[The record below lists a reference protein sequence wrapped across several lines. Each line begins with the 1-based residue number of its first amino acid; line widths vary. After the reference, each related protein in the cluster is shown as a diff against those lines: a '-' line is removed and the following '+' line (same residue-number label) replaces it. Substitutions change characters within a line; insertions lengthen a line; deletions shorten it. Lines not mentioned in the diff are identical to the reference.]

1 MVIIF
6 KLYFRLLSSVF
17 TGITEYLCEIENIS
31 RSKSKKNKKK
41 SDGKA
46 NHHIEITII
55 LPESKDIKIGD
66 SVSLNGVCLTVS
78 KINDSKATFQV
89 IDETINRT
97 NFIDLK
103 IGDRVNVE
111 RSLSLGDR
119 LEGHFVLGHID
130 GIGIIKKLVRGHLGS
145 RINIEILNKDL
156 LPLIAQKGSIAID
169 GISLTVV
176 NVRDSIVEIA
186 LIPHTLENT
195 TLGIKEAGDTV
206 NIEVDILSRYIAN
219 VYQLS
224 GNNKKNSKIY

>member
-1 MVIIF
+1 M
-6 KLYFRLLSSVF
+6 
-17 TGITEYLCEIENIS
+17 
-31 RSKSKKNKKK
+31 
-41 SDGKA
+41 
-46 NHHIEITII
+46 
-55 LPESKDIKIGD
+55 
-66 SVSLNGVCLTVS
+66 TVS

-206 NIEVDILSRYIAN
+206 NIEVDILSRYISN
-219 VYQLS
+219 IYHLS
-224 GNNKKNSKIY
+224 GKNKKNSKIY

>member
-1 MVIIF
+1 M
-6 KLYFRLLSSVF
+6 F

-31 RSKSKKNKKK
+31 KNKSKRNKKK
-41 SDGKA
+41 SDSKA
-46 NHHIEITII
+46 NYHIEITLI
-55 LPESKDIKIGD
+55 LPESKGIKIGD

-111 RSLSLGDR
+111 RSLSVGDR

-145 RINIEILNKDL
+145 RIKIEILNKDL

-195 TLGIKEAGDTV
+195 TLGIKKVGNIV
-206 NIEVDILSRYIAN
+206 NIEVDILSRYISN
-219 VYQLS
+219 IYQFS
-224 GNNKKNSKIY
+224 GNNKKDSKIY

>member
-1 MVIIF
+1 M
-6 KLYFRLLSSVF
+6 F
-17 TGITEYLCEIENIS
+17 TAITEYLCEIENIS
-31 RSKSKKNKKK
+31 KNKSKRNKKK
-41 SDGKA
+41 SNSKA
-46 NHHIEITII
+46 NYHIEITLI
-55 LPESKDIKIGD
+55 LPESKGIKIGD

-111 RSLSLGDR
+111 RSLSVGDR

-130 GIGIIKKLVRGHLGS
+130 GIGIIKELVRGHLGS
-145 RINIEILNKDL
+145 RIKIELLNKDL

-195 TLGIKEAGDTV
+195 TLGIKEVGNIV
-206 NIEVDILSRYIAN
+206 NIEVDILSRYISN
-219 VYQLS
+219 IYQFS

>member
-1 MVIIF
+1 M
-6 KLYFRLLSSVF
+6 F

-31 RSKSKKNKKK
+31 KNKSKRNKKK
-41 SDGKA
+41 SNSKA
-46 NHHIEITII
+46 NYHIEITLI
-55 LPESKDIKIGD
+55 LPESKGIKIGD
-66 SVSLNGVCLTVS
+66 SISLNGVCLTVS

-111 RSLSLGDR
+111 RSLSVGDR

-145 RINIEILNKDL
+145 RIKIEILNKDL

-176 NVRDSIVEIA
+176 NIRDSIVEIA

-195 TLGIKEAGDTV
+195 TLGIKEVGNIV
-206 NIEVDILSRYIAN
+206 NIEVDILSRYISN
-219 VYQLS
+219 IYQFS
-224 GNNKKNSKIY
+224 GNDKKNSKIY

>member
-1 MVIIF
+1 M
-6 KLYFRLLSSVF
+6 F
-17 TGITEYLCEIENIS
+17 TGITEYLGEIESIKKN
-31 RSKSKKNKKK
+31 KSKKTKKK
-41 SDGKA
+41 EIKA
-46 NHHIEITII
+46 NHHTEITLA

-66 SVSLNGVCLTVS
+66 SVSINGVCLTVS
-78 KINDSKATFQV
+78 KLNHSKATFQV

-97 NFIDLK
+97 NFVDLK
-103 IGDRVNVE
+103 IGDKVNVE
-111 RSLSLGDR
+111 RSLSVGDR

-130 GIGIIKKLVRGHLGS
+130 GIGIIKELVRGHLGS
-145 RINIEILNKDL
+145 RIKIELLNKDL

-195 TLGIKEAGDTV
+195 TLGIKEVGNIV
-206 NIEVDILSRYIAN
+206 NIEVDILSRYISN
-219 VYQLS
+219 IYQFS

>member
-1 MVIIF
+1 M
-6 KLYFRLLSSVF
+6 F

-31 RSKSKKNKKK
+31 KNKSKRNKKK
-41 SDGKA
+41 SNSKA
-46 NHHIEITII
+46 NYHIEITLI
-55 LPESKDIKIGD
+55 LPESKGIKIGD

-111 RSLSLGDR
+111 RSLSVGDR

-130 GIGIIKKLVRGHLGS
+130 GIGIIKELVRGHLGS
-145 RINIEILNKDL
+145 RIKIELLNKDL

-195 TLGIKEAGDTV
+195 TLGIKEVGNIV
-206 NIEVDILSRYIAN
+206 NIEVDILSRYISN
-219 VYQLS
+219 IYQFS

>member
-1 MVIIF
+1 MHV
-6 KLYFRLLSSVF
+6 S
-17 TGITEYLCEIENIS
+17 TG
-31 RSKSKKNKKK
+31 
-41 SDGKA
+41 D
-46 NHHIEITII
+46 
-55 LPESKDIKIGD
+55 
-66 SVSLNGVCLTVS
+66 
-78 KINDSKATFQV
+78 DSKASFQV

-111 RSLSLGDR
+111 RSLSVGDR

-130 GIGIIKKLVRGHLGS
+130 GIGIIKELVRGHLGS
-145 RINIEILNKDL
+145 RIKIELLNKDL

-195 TLGIKEAGDTV
+195 TLGIKEVGNIV
-206 NIEVDILSRYIAN
+206 NIEVDILSRYISN
-219 VYQLS
+219 IYQFS

>member
-1 MVIIF
+1 M
-6 KLYFRLLSSVF
+6 F

-31 RSKSKKNKKK
+31 KNKSKRNKKK
-41 SDGKA
+41 SNSKA
-46 NHHIEITII
+46 NYHIEITLI
-55 LPESKDIKIGD
+55 LPESKGIKIGD

-103 IGDRVNVE
+103 VGDRVNVE
-111 RSLSLGDR
+111 RSLSVGDR

-145 RINIEILNKDL
+145 RIKIEILNKDL

-195 TLGIKEAGDTV
+195 TLGIKEAGNIV
-206 NIEVDILSRYIAN
+206 NIEVDILSRYISN
-219 VYQLS
+219 IYQFS

>member
-1 MVIIF
+1 M
-6 KLYFRLLSSVF
+6 F

-31 RSKSKKNKKK
+31 KNKSKRNKKK
-41 SDGKA
+41 SNSKA
-46 NHHIEITII
+46 NYHIEITLI
-55 LPESKDIKIGD
+55 LPESKGIKIGD
-66 SVSLNGVCLTVS
+66 SISLNGVCLTVS

-111 RSLSLGDR
+111 RSLSVGDR

-130 GIGIIKKLVRGHLGS
+130 GVGIIKKLVRGHLGS
-145 RINIEILNKDL
+145 RIKIEILNKDL

-195 TLGIKEAGDTV
+195 TLGIKEVGNIV
-206 NIEVDILSRYIAN
+206 NIEVDILSRYISN
-219 VYQLS
+219 IYQFS

>member
-1 MVIIF
+1 M
-6 KLYFRLLSSVF
+6 F

-31 RSKSKKNKKK
+31 KNKSKRNKKK
-41 SDGKA
+41 SNSKA
-46 NHHIEITII
+46 NYHIEITLI
-55 LPESKDIKIGD
+55 LPESKGIKIGD
-66 SVSLNGVCLTVS
+66 SISLNGVCLTVS

-111 RSLSLGDR
+111 RSLSVGDR

-145 RINIEILNKDL
+145 RIKIEILNKDL

-176 NVRDSIVEIA
+176 NVRESIIEIA

-195 TLGIKEAGDTV
+195 TLGIKRAGDTV
-206 NIEVDILSRYIAN
+206 NIEVDILSRYISN
-219 VYQLS
+219 IYQFS

>member
-1 MVIIF
+1 M
-6 KLYFRLLSSVF
+6 F

-31 RSKSKKNKKK
+31 KNKSKRNKKK
-41 SDGKA
+41 SNSKA
-46 NHHIEITII
+46 NYHIEITLI
-55 LPESKDIKIGD
+55 LPESKGIKIGD
-66 SVSLNGVCLTVS
+66 SVSINGVCLTVS

-111 RSLSLGDR
+111 RSLSVGDR

-145 RINIEILNKDL
+145 RIKIEIVNKDL

-195 TLGIKEAGDTV
+195 TLGIKEAGNVV
-206 NIEVDILSRYIAN
+206 NIEVDILSRYISN
-219 VYQLS
+219 IYQFS
-224 GNNKKNSKIY
+224 GNNKENSKIY

>member
-1 MVIIF
+1 M
-6 KLYFRLLSSVF
+6 F
-17 TGITEYLCEIENIS
+17 TGITEYLGEIENI
-31 RSKSKKNKKK
+31 KKNKSKRTKK
-41 SDGKA
+41 SDIKA
-46 NHHIEITII
+46 NYHFEITLV

-66 SVSLNGVCLTVS
+66 SVSINGVCLTVS
-78 KINDSKATFQV
+78 KLNHSKATFQV

-103 IGDRVNVE
+103 IGDKVNVE
-111 RSLSLGDR
+111 RSLSIGDR

-130 GIGIIKKLVRGHLGS
+130 GTGIIKKLERRSLGS
-145 RINIEILNKDL
+145 RIKIEILNKDL

-176 NVRDSIVEIA
+176 NVRKNIVEIA

-195 TLGIKEAGDTV
+195 ALGIKKAGDVV
-206 NIEVDILSRYIAN
+206 NIEVDILSRYISN
-219 VYQLS
+219 IYQFS

>member
-1 MVIIF
+1 M
-6 KLYFRLLSSVF
+6 F
-17 TGITEYLCEIENIS
+17 TGITEYLGEIENIEK
-31 RSKSKKNKKK
+31 SKSKRRKK
-41 SDGKA
+41 SDSKA
-46 NHHIEITII
+46 NHHIEITLI

-66 SVSLNGVCLTVS
+66 SVSINGVCLTVS
-78 KINDSKATFQV
+78 KLNDPKATFQV

-103 IGDRVNVE
+103 IGDKVNVE
-111 RSLSLGDR
+111 RSLSIGGR

-130 GIGIIKKLVRGHLGS
+130 GTGIIKKLGRGDLGS

-176 NVRDSIVEIA
+176 SVRKSIVEIA

-195 TLGIKEAGDTV
+195 TLGIKRAGDAV
-206 NIEVDILSRYIAN
+206 NIEVDILSRYISN
-219 VYQLS
+219 IYQFS